1 MSVQL
6 SRGRSLPLTSVSSSQ
21 LNKTSSLSSSH
32 LRGKKIELQKLDEGN
47 SAFHTAILVKSKQKR
62 KETAKGKTS
71 AFEFDPVFEVFE
83 NSKIMEVMQQFLMPC
98 EVSDVAQLTRE
109 IHSSVDRT
117 VDNILNELDSVLP
130 STGIEVPVGLTPLKR
145 LEYILKSLCEF
156 TGVDPKEIIK
166 NIEIPV
172 QGGLDPKVLLTDKD
186 NVKKNTIKYMEIFKD
201 HPYIFNLG
209 HGVLPETNPDMVKYL
224 VNTVKDFK

>member
-6 SRGRSLPLTSVSSSQ
+6 SRGKSLPLTSVSSSQ
-21 LNKTSSLSSSH
+21 LNKTSSLSSGH

-47 SAFHTAILVKSKQKR
+47 SAFHTATLVKSKQKR

-71 AFEFDPVFEVFE
+71 AFEFDPVVEVFE
-83 NSKIMEVMQQFLMPC
+83 NTKIMEVMQQFLMPC

-117 VDNILNELDSVLP
+117 VDYILNELDSVLP

-156 TGVDPKEIIK
+156 TGEDPKEIKISLEFSENLLSILAENK
-166 NIEIPV
+166 AKVFDILSR
-172 QGGLDPKVLLTDKD
+172 LD
-186 NVKKNTIKYMEIFKD
+186 
-201 HPYIFNLG
+201 
-209 HGVLPETNPDMVKYL
+209 ET
-224 VNTVKDFK
+224 